1 MTGVASF
8 NLDRFYVFI
17 RELDHKSL
25 GPCQGRHQQQKKDNS
40 NINNDQK
47 VVSLCFSTQIYLS
60 LKIEVEGVI
69 YLLKIYR

>member
-47 VVSLCFSTQIYLS
+47 VVSLCFSTQIYFIP
-60 LKIEVEGVI
+60 KN
-69 YLLKIYR
+69 